1 MTHKIVNAGDRMF
14 CTLCGEEGTTGF
26 SAVCAPAKVELDA
39 AAAQENKRLDA
50 AAARENKRLDAAA
63 TQENKRL
70 SVCIL
75 VCLIVLGVTVFFSH
89 GVARFSDKTVAKLAT
104 AISDGFTKAQDGL
117 KYVAAAVGGGNIALI
132 GPHSFFGEWVR
143 PFASGCFKIA
153 RGIWTR
159 TG

>member
-14 CTLCGEEGTTGF
+14 CTLCGEEGKTRF

-39 AAAQENKRLDA
+39 AAAQENKRL
-50 AAARENKRLDAAA
+50 
-63 TQENKRL
+63 

-75 VCLIVLGVTVFFSH
+75 VCLIVLVVTVFFSH
-89 GVARFSDKTVAKLAT
+89 GVATFSDKTVAKLAT
-104 AISDGFTKAQDGL
+104 AISDGSTKAQDGL
-117 KYVAAAVGGGNIALI
+117 KHVAAAVGGGNIALI

-143 PFASGCFKIA
+143 HFASGCFKIA